1 MLKHLYLI
9 LGSTLI
15 FGMISGVVL
24 FLSNNTGEEG
34 DGGLETSTRGFT
46 IIAYQYGGCMRLG
59 CSSFRI
65 ANNGTYM
72 YITRDAQTG
81 EERFEDVLSDKQ
93 LDTLR
98 SLIAG
103 TNFNRIS
110 DSTFSGTCPIT
121 YDGMAYRFDITYKGE
136 RYELDSCEESLDGF
150 QLFDTLGSY
159 FEIFRITREAL

>member
-24 FLSNNTGEEG
+24 FLYNNTGEEG
-34 DGGLETSTRGFT
+34 DGGLQTATRGFT

-59 CSSFRI
+59 CSSYRI

-72 YITRDAQTG
+72 YITRDLQTG
-81 EERFEDVLSDKQ
+81 EDRFEDVLSEKQ

-98 SLIAG
+98 ELITH
-103 TNFNRIS
+103 TNFSRVKDTIF
-110 DSTFSGTCPIT
+110 TGTCPIT
-121 YDGMAYRFDITYKGE
+121 YDGVAYRFDITNDGE
-136 RYELDSCEESLDGF
+136 RYEIDSCEESLEGVR
-150 QLFDTLGSY
+150 LFDTLSSY
-159 FEIFRITREAL
+159 FEIFRITREAS